1 MSWYR
6 CDISS
11 GGGGGPIT
19 PTFTE
24 TLICDNSSVSNTL
37 TFTGDWHGYDF
48 LKFKLSNSSSGII
61 TYITATPDMVDNIF
75 LYSSNL
81 ILFNEYKNNQ
91 YAVYKISS
99 DPLVWNRAY
108 QRNMDVVEVK
118 GLNANNC
125 TVNQE
130 FIYCKQGI
138 SLIKETIIAPHD
150 FDTYDEIYAAS
161 CTGAT
166 DETMPSYLPTHSG
179 CGSYSIYNGD
189 RTLLTVGNEV
199 VETSEGWESRN
210 LFYLVGINYT

>member
-48 LKFKLSNSSSGII
+48 LKFKVSNSSSGVI
-61 TYITATPDMVDNIF
+61 TYITATPDMVDKIF
-75 LYSSNL
+75 LYSSDL
-81 ILFNEYKNNQ
+81 ILFTEYHNDQ
-91 YAVYKISS
+91 YVTYEISS
-99 DPLVWNRAY
+99 NPLVWNRHGR
-108 QRNMDVVEVK
+108 RNLDVVEVK
-118 GLNANNC
+118 GLTANNC

-130 FIYCKQGI
+130 FIYCKQAIGQ
-138 SLIKETIIAPHD
+138 IKEAVIAPHD
-150 FDTYDEIYAAS
+150 FNTYDEIYVAS

-166 DETMPSYLPTHSG
+166 DETMPCYLPIHWG
-179 CGSYSIYNGD
+179 GGGYNIYKGD
-189 RTLLTVGNEV
+189 RALLTKGNAV
-199 VETSEGWESRN
+199 LQTSDGWESKN
-210 LFYLVGINYT
+210 LFYLVGINYI